1 MNKPTNTMTTIS
13 APALVATMEQRDK
26 KKAHKP
32 STKAKAAKS
41 ADKSQEKTG
50 PLLFIPTTEQAAMI
64 VDGLSGS
71 SEWEALKAAIK
82 SIISNASDLTILS
95 ANLSTTL
102 CPVLQAL
109 SINGEWFKRESRL
122 GVTAAKAKQNRAAS
136 KLAAF
141 LQSNLTRKDAALFR
155 STSWEAGHIAVMDS
169 ATAPAK
175 MPKALADKG
184 HSAQAYMAALKSAK
198 AATAKA
204 ATDKTTDKATDKATD
219 KPTAKPTAK
228 AVPVVPTMAPPTTGK
243 TTDGCMMAIDAIK
256 AAIVDG
262 TANRIDITVWE
273 SLADVIAAQIV
284 NQAKATAKAAIVAKA
299 QDKATA
305 KAATAKATAKAKA
318 KAA

>member
-1 MNKPTNTMTTIS
+1 MNNPTNSMTTIS
-13 APALVATMEQRDK
+13 APVLVATMEQRYK

-32 STKAKAAKS
+32 SAKAKAAKS
-41 ADKSQEKTG
+41 TDKSQEKTG
-50 PLLFIPTTEQAAMI
+50 PLLFIPTTEQAAII

-71 SEWEALKAAIK
+71 NEWEALKAAIK
-82 SIISNASDLTILS
+82 SIISNASDLAVLS

-102 CPVLQAL
+102 GPVLQAL
-109 SINGEWFKRESRL
+109 SVNGEWFKRESRL
-122 GVTAAKAKQNRAAS
+122 GVVAAKAKQNRAAS

-155 STSWEAGHIAVMDS
+155 STSWDAGHIAVMDS

-175 MPKALADKG
+175 MPKALTDKG

-204 ATDKTTDKATDKATD
+204 ATDKA
-219 KPTAKPTAK
+219 TAKPTAK
-228 AVPVVPTMAPPTTGK
+228 AAPVAPTMAPPTTGK
-243 TTDGCMMAIDAIK
+243 TTDGCMSAVDAIK

-273 SLADVIAAQIV
+273 ALADVIASQIAS
-284 NQAKATAKAAIVAKA
+284 QAKATAKAATVAKA
-299 QDKATA
+299 QDKAAA